1 MATRSETTNDTEELF
16 NRADRLIQRVYTS
29 LGQVKQTDNINEA
42 YSLGKIEEQ
51 NDLDSPKYKLA
62 QLSQNQQKLL
72 SVSRSDEK
80 VDLKK
85 KKKRMRSNLPDKDT
99 DEGASGDFS

>member
-29 LGQVKQTDNINEA
+29 LGQVKQTNNINET

-51 NDLDSPKYKLA
+51 NDLDSP
-62 QLSQNQQKLL
+62 
-72 SVSRSDEK
+72 
-80 VDLKK
+80 
-85 KKKRMRSNLPDKDT
+85 
-99 DEGASGDFS
+99 